1 MINYANSQN
10 PNQAQEASDGPN
22 PSQNSIEDKTQE
34 TNENDSYDYTD
45 DNGKN
50 KGVWYNARTKCWLAC
65 VKGSG
70 RHLRVFSVKKHGYKK
85 AKRLAVECKNA
96 TFYNYNNNSMPNGVK
111 HENRSNCYNSSNS
124 NEENNNKSE
133 DGRNIR
139 EHVENYKMSNSVK
152 FTNNNYN
159 NMDEYINTKEMK
171 YPKNKKNNNG
181 DIYTHIPYDDNTNF
195 SKNNILMEND
205 NLNINDGILNKKR
218 RYNTRRCNY
227 KYGNGVEKNQENG
240 NSDILGNNINASIN
254 NTNANIKFFKN
265 MNDLNN
271 EENEEYN
278 NNLYSILK
286 GDGISINTM
295 DDNMYRKYDKVYEN
309 GLNNCQI
316 ENQKKN
322 NKIKDKIS
330 CLVKSSKSS
339 FTATTDDR
347 NNNNHNFTAN
357 YNNINNINIMNGN
370 KNFNFSA
377 NTTNSKHNNIQRNY
391 NNNIDNHVS
400 NTNIIG
406 NNNCLITDK
415 DFQIDSPEQTNEE
428 MIFIKGGNYDYNE
441 NIRKKNKYNNECEGT
456 FIFSHEYYSD
466 YGNKNNE
473 DAKTNFIDLTREA
486 LALILKDLKKNVIPK
501 IPVGIEKR
509 ERYSNSLRLCLK
521 SAKLTKHINELE
533 PYLELFSECIKNNKL
548 PSHMNLN
555 AQLFYL
561 DKL

>member
-1 MINYANSQN
+1 MMINYVDPQST
-10 PNQAQEASDGPN
+10 NQAQEASEAPN
-22 PSQNSIEDKTQE
+22 PEQNAVEEKTQE
-34 TNENDSYDYTD
+34 TNDNGSYDYTD

-96 TFYNYNNNSMPNGVK
+96 TFYNYNNNNSISNGTK
-111 HENRSNCYNSSNS
+111 NDNQGNSFNSSNS

-133 DGRNIR
+133 DANNMR
-139 EHVENYKMSNSVK
+139 EHTQNYKMSNNVK

-159 NMDEYINTKEMK
+159 NMNEYINTKELK
-171 YPKNKKNNNG
+171 YPKNKKMNNG
-181 DIYTHIPYDDNTNF
+181 DIYTHIPYDDNTNY

-205 NLNINDGILNKKR
+205 SLDMNNGILNKKR

-227 KYGNGVEKNQENG
+227 KYANGVEKNQENG
-240 NSDILGNNINASIN
+240 NADIFGNAS
-254 NTNANIKFFKN
+254 NTNANIKYVKN
-265 MNDLNN
+265 MNSPNN
-271 EENEEYN
+271 EENEEYNN

-286 GDGISINTM
+286 GDGIAINNM
-295 DDNMYRKYDKVYEN
+295 DDKLYGD
-309 GLNNCQI
+309 GLNNCQM
-316 ENQKKN
+316 ENPKKN

-330 CLVKSSKSS
+330 CLVKASKSN
-339 FTATTDDR
+339 FTSITGDR
-347 NNNNHNFTAN
+347 NNNNRNLSSN

-370 KNFNFSA
+370 KNFNYPVNS
-377 NTTNSKHNNIQRNY
+377 THSKHNNIQRNY
-391 NNNIDNHVS
+391 NNNIDNHVC

-428 MIFIKGGNYDYNE
+428 MIFIKSGNYDYNE
-441 NIRKKNKYNNECEGT
+441 NVKKKNKYNNECEGT

-473 DAKTNFIDLTREA
+473 DGKTNFIDLTREA

>member
-1 MINYANSQN
+1 MMINCVN
-10 PNQAQEASDGPN
+10 PQSTTQAQEASEAPN
-22 PSQNSIEDKTQE
+22 PEQNAIEEKTQE
-34 TNENDSYDYTD
+34 TNDNGSYDYTD

-96 TFYNYNNNSMPNGVK
+96 TFYNYNNNNSISNGAK
-111 HENRSNCYNSSNS
+111 NDNQGNSFNSSNS

-133 DGRNIR
+133 DANNTS
-139 EHVENYKMSNSVK
+139 EQTQNYKVSNNVK

-159 NMDEYINTKEMK
+159 NMNEYINTKELK
-171 YPKNKKNNNG
+171 YPKNKKLNNG
-181 DIYTHIPYDDNTNF
+181 DIYTHIPYDDNTNY

-205 NLNINDGILNKKR
+205 SLDMNNGVLNKKR
-218 RYNTRRCNY
+218 RYNTRRGNY
-227 KYGNGVEKNQENG
+227 KYANGVEKNQENG
-240 NSDILGNNINASIN
+240 NADILGNAS
-254 NTNANIKFFKN
+254 NTNANIKFVKN
-265 MNDLNN
+265 MNNTNN
-271 EENEEYN
+271 EENENYNN

-286 GDGISINTM
+286 GDGISINNM
-295 DDNMYRKYDKVYEN
+295 DDKLYGD
-309 GLNNCQI
+309 GLNNCQM

-330 CLVKSSKSS
+330 CLVKTSKSNFS
-339 FTATTDDR
+339 SITGDR
-347 NNNNHNFTAN
+347 NNNNRNLSSN

-370 KNFNFSA
+370 KNFNYPV
-377 NTTNSKHNNIQRNY
+377 NTTHSKHNNIQRNY
-391 NNNIDNHVS
+391 NNNVDNHVC
-400 NTNIIG
+400 NTNIIS

-428 MIFIKGGNYDYNE
+428 MIFIKNSNYDYNE
-441 NIRKKNKYNNECEGT
+441 NVRKKNKYNNECEGT

-473 DAKTNFIDLTREA
+473 DGKTNFIDLTREA